1 MNLASLS
8 VCATRKGKVAAM
20 GGDETEERILS
31 AMVLMAPVP
40 PSLLFGGREFLFG
53 SVAQWLEHTTHNR

>member
-1 MNLASLS
+1 
-8 VCATRKGKVAAM
+8 M

-31 AMVLMAPVP
+31 AMVLMAPP
-40 PSLLFGGREFLFG
+40 PALRQNGDRVRGAGFLFG